1 MYQIKIFDIITKP
14 KKPRIKDVIKT
25 SDGTTWCAY
34 CATPVKFIKDK
45 EKGVKV
51 CSICGISLNDYW
63 NKTINKIK
71 L

>member
-1 MYQIKIFDIITKP
+1 VEQIKIFDIMTKSKKP
-14 KKPRIKDVIKT
+14 KLTSVIDK
-25 SDGTTWCAY
+25 SNGMTWCAY

-63 NKTINKIK
+63 NKTINRINI
-71 L
+71 